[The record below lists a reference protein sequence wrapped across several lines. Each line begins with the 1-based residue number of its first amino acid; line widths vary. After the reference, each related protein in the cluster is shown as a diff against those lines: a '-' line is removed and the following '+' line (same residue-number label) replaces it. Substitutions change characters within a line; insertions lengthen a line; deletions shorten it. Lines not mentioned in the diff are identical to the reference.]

1 MNDEILTLVKWA
13 LPPVAA
19 AAATV
24 ITVLW
29 RRLLVV
35 EDRHVELIQEYA
47 TVLRDL
53 HDSLGT
59 LSSSLRTRQEGSGN
73 RSQRD

>member
-1 MNDEILTLVKWA
+1 MNDELLTLIKWA
-13 LPPVAA
+13 LPPVAV

-35 EDRHVELIQEYA
+35 EDRHVELIQEYH
-47 TVLRDL
+47 TVLRNL
-53 HDSLGT
+53 HDSLGK
-59 LSSSLRTRQEGSGN
+59 LSSSLRTRQGNSDN
-73 RSQRD
+73 RSARD

>member
-1 MNDEILTLVKWA
+1 MNDELLTLMKWA

-24 ITVLW
+24 IAVLW
-29 RRLLVV
+29 KRLIVV
-35 EDRHVELIQEYA
+35 EDRHVDLIQEYS

-53 HDSLGT
+53 HESLGK
-59 LSSSLRTRQEGSGN
+59 LSSSLKTRQNGSDN
-73 RSQRD
+73 RSAGD